1 MSNTDVT
8 VKTTLAERI
17 ADRIAGLLPI
27 KDHSQV
33 VRVDATAAHSY
44 EYLGKGRVVAVN
56 NPERQKSIEAKG
68 RELRDARDARING
81 AGAVR
86 DQKLSE
92 ARRSHSKEIAAIE
105 QEHASAAT
113 TATAEYEKAEQAML
127 ALFAMPP
134 ADVAKVEG

>member
-1 MSNTDVT
+1 MTSTDT
-8 VKTTLAERI
+8 PIKTTLAERI
-17 ADRIAGLLPI
+17 ADRLAGLLPI

-56 NPERQKSIEAKG
+56 NPERQKAIEAKG

-86 DQKLSE
+86 DQKRADAK
-92 ARRSHSKEIAAIE
+92 ARYDAEIKAIE
-105 QEHASAAT
+105 AEHASSAT
-113 TATAEYEKAEQAML
+113 VAYAEYASGEQAML